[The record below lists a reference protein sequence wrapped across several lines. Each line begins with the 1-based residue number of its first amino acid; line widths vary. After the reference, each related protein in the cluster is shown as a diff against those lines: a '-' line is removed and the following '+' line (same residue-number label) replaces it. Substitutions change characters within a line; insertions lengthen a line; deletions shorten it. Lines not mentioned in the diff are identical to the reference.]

1 MDVEAKSKNESKNTS
16 RYEVLLEMKNISK
29 NFGAVKAL
37 KRVDFNLYYNEVVGL
52 VGDNGAGKSTL
63 IKIITGALTP
73 DEGEI
78 YFEGKRINISSPEE
92 SRELGIGVMY
102 QDLAL
107 VDSMDIVSNVF
118 LGKPLTI
125 NIFGGM
131 IKLLDRKKMQSEC
144 WRILQELDINFDS
157 LRRKT
162 KALSGGQRKAVAI
175 GRALYWKAKLVIMDE
190 PTAALGVKEIRKVL
204 GLIKSLKEKGIS
216 VIFISHNLQEIFS
229 TVDRIVVL
237 RRGELGGIRKTS
249 ETNPDEI
256 IKLMVG

>member
-1 MDVEAKSKNESKNTS
+1 MEIQTKDELKNATISQ
-16 RYEVLLEMKNISK
+16 LLLKMGGISK
-29 NFGAVKAL
+29 SFGAVKAL
-37 KRVDFNLYYNEVVGL
+37 QKVDFELYYNEVVGL

-63 IKIITGALTP
+63 IKIISGALIP

-78 YFEGKRINISSPEE
+78 FFEGKKINVSSPEE

-107 VDSMDIVSNVF
+107 VDSMDIVNNVF

-125 NIFGGM
+125 NLFGGA
-131 IKLLDRKKMQSEC
+131 IELLNKKRMQNEC
-144 WRILQELDINFDS
+144 WKILQELDMNFDS

-175 GRALYWKAKLVIMDE
+175 GRALYWKAKLIIMDE
-190 PTAALGVKEIRKVL
+190 PTAALGVKELRKVL
-204 GLIKSLKEKGIS
+204 DLIKGLKEKGVS

-237 RRGELGGIRKTS
+237 RRGELGGVRKAD
-249 ETNPDEI
+249 ETNADEI